1 MTVARFLSSVFQ
13 QPPKSHLGEKFSQL
27 MAVGHP
33 LRRTPLWRVL
43 RGLNLIES
51 DLLDSMKNQVEKS
64 LQNIIQ
70 EQLEMGSGEVAELC
84 AEILLA
90 GGKRVQTVVDFT
102 CIRNMWRKRF

>member
-1 MTVARFLSSVFQ
+1 M
-13 QPPKSHLGEKFSQL
+13 
-27 MAVGHP
+27 
-33 LRRTPLWRVL
+33 
-43 RGLNLIES
+43 IES

-90 GGKRVQTVVDFT
+90 GGKRFRPLLILLAYGTCGGRDFDE
-102 CIRNMWRKRF
+102 IMPLLARLS